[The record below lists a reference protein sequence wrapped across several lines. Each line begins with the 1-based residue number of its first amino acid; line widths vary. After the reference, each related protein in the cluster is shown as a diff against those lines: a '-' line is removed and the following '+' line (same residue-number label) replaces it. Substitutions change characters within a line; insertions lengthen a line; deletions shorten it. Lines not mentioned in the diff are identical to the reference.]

1 MSENNKSP
9 TEQSTR
15 PLGNTEPPPTPLS
28 THINPHI
35 KEKLKDFPD
44 QQRRMRTHLERS
56 AAKVVTPAAERAAPC
71 LNSVQSCSTM
81 RSKVSA
87 F

>member
-1 MSENNKSP
+1 
-9 TEQSTR
+9 
-15 PLGNTEPPPTPLS
+15 
-28 THINPHI
+28 
-35 KEKLKDFPD
+35 
-44 QQRRMRTHLERS
+44 MRTHLERS